1 MTKKWAYWDRYPG
14 LRPLRGLTR
23 GYHLSP
29 FQGWDLKR
37 MFSTKNVPRSMFR
50 VRCFPRTMFDVIN
63 NAQQAR
69 LDKLQLAAL
78 AGLMAVGVAF
88 VYSATMIGETAN
100 ALPIYDQLWFRQIVW
115 YALGLGGAAALCLID
130 YRAISRFSFI
140 IYWLTI
146 LLLIAVL
153 IPGVGSVRFGARRWF
168 DLHVFQ
174 LQPSEFA
181 KLSFILAQAHFL
193 SRPPEELKLPGNFWK
208 SIGLMMLPFVF
219 ILKEPDLGSALVL
232 VPTGLGMMFVAG
244 TPRRYLVKLCGAV
257 GLLGVLLVG
266 DVLFAPPHFRIPI
279 QEYQRQ
285 RLLVYFGTSFTSAGA
300 SEEEKDQARNLQ
312 NQKSYQVRQAL
323 IAVGDGGFWGRGWRQ
338 GKQTALQFLPPGAAH
353 NDFIFS
359 VIAEEKGFVG
369 SMVVLTLYAV
379 ILFTGIRIAG
389 QARDRLGKM
398 IAVGVVT
405 LIFSHVFINIGMNIR
420 IVPVTGIPLP
430 LLSYGGS
437 SVLGSLIALG
447 MLQNVYMYRKVY

>member
-1 MTKKWAYWDRYPG
+1 
-14 LRPLRGLTR
+14 
-23 GYHLSP
+23 
-29 FQGWDLKR
+29 
-37 MFSTKNVPRSMFR
+37 
-50 VRCFPRTMFDVIN
+50 MFDVIN
-63 NAQQAR
+63 NAQQSR
-69 LDKLQLAAL
+69 VDKLQLSAL
-78 AGLMAVGVAF
+78 LCLMLIGVAF
-88 VYSATMIGETAN
+88 IYSATRDTVATA
-100 ALPIYDQLWFRQIVW
+100 ALYDQLWFRQIVW
-115 YALGLGGAAALCLID
+115 YALGLGVAGAICLVD
-130 YRAISRFSFI
+130 YRTLSRFSFV

-146 LLLIAVL
+146 VMLILVL
-153 IPGVGSVRFGARRWF
+153 IPHVGSVRFGARRWF
-168 DLHVFQ
+168 DLKVFQ

-181 KLSFILAQAHFL
+181 KLAFILAQAHFL

-219 ILKEPDLGSALVL
+219 IMKEPDLGSALVL
-232 VPTGLGMMFVAG
+232 IPTGLAMMFVAG
-244 TPRRYLVKLCGAV
+244 TPRRYLFQLCGGV

-266 DVLFAPPHFRIPI
+266 DVLFAPPHLRVPI

-285 RLLVYFGTSFTSAGA
+285 RLLVYFGTSFSTSGA
-300 SEEEKDQARNLQ
+300 SEKQKEKDKDLRD
-312 NQKSYQVRQAL
+312 QKSYQVRQAL
-323 IAVGDGGFWGRGWRQ
+323 IAVGDGGFWGRGWGQ

-369 SMVVLTLYAV
+369 SVLVLALYAV
-379 ILFTGIRIAG
+379 VLFTGIRIAG

>member
-1 MTKKWAYWDRYPG
+1 
-14 LRPLRGLTR
+14 
-23 GYHLSP
+23 
-29 FQGWDLKR
+29 
-37 MFSTKNVPRSMFR
+37 MF
-50 VRCFPRTMFDVIN
+50 
-63 NAQQAR
+63 
-69 LDKLQLAAL
+69 
-78 AGLMAVGVAF
+78 VGVAF

-100 ALPIYDQLWFRQIVW
+100 ALPLYDQLWFRQIIW
-115 YALGLGGAAALCLID
+115 YALGICAAAVLCFVD
-130 YRAISRFSFI
+130 YRALSRFSFI

-146 LLLIAVL
+146 VLLIAVL
-153 IPGVGSVRFGARRWF
+153 IPGIGSLRFGARRWF

-181 KLSFILAQAHFL
+181 KLAVILAQAHFL

-219 ILKEPDLGSALVL
+219 IMKEPDLGSALVL
-232 VPTGLGMMFVAG
+232 IPTGLAMMFVAG
-244 TPRRYLVKLCGAV
+244 TPRKYLARLVGGV
-257 GLLGVLLVG
+257 GLLGVLLLA
-266 DVLFAPPHFRIPI
+266 DVLFAPTHLRIPI

-285 RLLVYFGTSFTSAGA
+285 RLLVYFGTSFASANA
-300 SEEEKDQARNLQ
+300 TTEDKAKARLTEME
-312 NQKSYQVRQAL
+312 KSYQVRQAL

-369 SMVVLTLYAV
+369 SVVVLALYAV
-379 ILFTGIRIAG
+379 VLFTGIRIAG

-405 LIFSHVFINIGMNIR
+405 LIFSHVFVNIGMNIR

>member
-1 MTKKWAYWDRYPG
+1 
-14 LRPLRGLTR
+14 
-23 GYHLSP
+23 
-29 FQGWDLKR
+29 
-37 MFSTKNVPRSMFR
+37 
-50 VRCFPRTMFDVIN
+50 MFDVLN
-63 NAQQAR
+63 NAQQSR
-69 LDKLQLAAL
+69 VDKLQLSALAAL
-78 AGLMAVGVAF
+78 MFVGVAF

-100 ALPIYDQLWFRQIVW
+100 ALPLYDQLWFRQIIW
-115 YALGLGGAAALCLID
+115 YALGIGAAAVLCFVD
-130 YRAISRFSFI
+130 YRALSRFSFL

-146 LLLIAVL
+146 VLLIAVL
-153 IPGVGSVRFGARRWF
+153 IPGIGSVRFGARRWF

-181 KLSFILAQAHFL
+181 KLAVILAQAHFL

-219 ILKEPDLGSALVL
+219 IMKEPDLGSALVL
-232 VPTGLGMMFVAG
+232 IPTGLAMMFVAG
-244 TPRRYLVKLCGAV
+244 TPRKYLARLVGGV
-257 GLLGVLLVG
+257 GLLGVLLLA
-266 DVLFAPPHFRIPI
+266 DVLFAPPHLRIPI

-285 RLLVYFGTSFTSAGA
+285 RLLVYFGTSFASANA
-300 SEEEKDQARNLQ
+300 TTEDKAKARLTEME
-312 NQKSYQVRQAL
+312 KSYQVRQAL

-369 SMVVLTLYAV
+369 SVVVLALYAV
-379 ILFTGIRIAG
+379 VLFTGIRIAG

-405 LIFSHVFINIGMNIR
+405 LIFSHVFVNIGMNIR